1 MSDFNNIWK
10 TQGKNLNDIEIT
22 GLWKN
27 RKVRKW
33 EARAKVS
40 VTVEGEVLGDPVAVL
55 GLGLGHPGMI

>member
-22 GLWKN
+22 DLWKN

-33 EARAKVS
+33 EARAKVC
-40 VTVEGEVLGDPVAVL
+40 VTVECEVLSDPVGVL